1 MANNFEAAAFA
12 LQCAFPKNKILM
24 DDKGMPSV
32 FVWIPAFRLCD
43 VLSTTSTDIHPAFRV
58 NGKEIAGFYFGKYQ
72 TKVYNE
78 RAYSLPAED
87 PTVSQNFDW
96 FASKTK
102 ANGTGWHEATV
113 AEWAAVALWCHKRGC
128 EPRGNN
134 NYGKD
139 ANEST
144 YDAIPAPGVQDSGK
158 TARVLTGTGPLPWSH
173 NGQMDGI
180 WDMNGNVWEWLLGL
194 RLYKGEL
201 HIIADNNAADN
212 SVSTAASS
220 AAWKAIRASD
230 GALITPDGNGTTS
243 GSIKL
248 NVVSGKAV
256 WDTTITDQK
265 DEGSG
270 CSFKDITAGSAVGD
284 AAKLVLIMRSRR
296 MRPITASTST
306 ERPRTSGSLACRWI
320 RWPHTSKP
328 CSPTGAE
335 SGGIT
340 TTTLCTSMCAPQRVV
355 GKVKRKETEEI
366 SWKLSRW
373 LFLQCL
379 HGWQSCAWSAA
390 CSSARWLW
398 CAWVTASSWQRL
410 PTNGFAGQKRT

>member
-1 MANNFEAAAFA
+1 MR
-12 LQCAFPKNKILM
+12 QPW
-24 DDKGMPSV
+24 PSG
-32 FVWIPAFRLCD
+32 P
-43 VLSTTSTDIHPAFRV
+43 P
-58 NGKEIAGFYFGKYQ
+58 
-72 TKVYNE
+72 
-78 RAYSLPAED
+78 LPCGV
-87 PTVSQNFDW
+87 T
-96 FASKTK
+96 
-102 ANGTGWHEATV
+102 
-113 AEWAAVALWCHKRGC
+113 KRGC

-265 DEGSG
+265 DEGRG

-284 AAKLVLIMRSRR
+284 AAKLVLM
-296 MRPITASTST
+296 A
-306 ERPRTSGSLACRWI
+306 LALMPDAALTGTGIDTTYGGDYFWFNN
-320 RWPHTSKP
+320 
-328 CSPTGAE
+328 GAE
-335 SGGIT
+335 ERLPYRGGGWSSGGNAG
-340 TTTLCTSMCAPQRVV
+340 LF
-355 GKVKRKETEEI
+355 G
-366 SWKLSRW
+366 LSLSYPRSYSTW
-373 LFLQCL
+373 NI
-379 HGWQSCAWSAA
+379 GGRSAF
-390 CSSARWLW
+390 
-398 CAWVTASSWQRL
+398 VEL
-410 PTNGFAGQKRT
+410 PAES

>member
-1 MANNFEAAAFA
+1 MTII
-12 LQCAFPKNKILM
+12 ILC
-24 DDKGMPSV
+24 V
-32 FVWIPAFRLCD
+32 IPAFRLCD
-43 VLSTTSTDIHPAFRV
+43 VLSTTNTDIHPAFRV

-139 ANEST
+139 TNEST

-265 DEGSG
+265 DEGRG
-270 CSFKDITAGSAVGD
+270 CSFKDIAAGSAVGD
-284 AAKLVLIMRSRR
+284 AAKLVLM
-296 MRPITASTST
+296 A
-306 ERPRTSGSLACRWI
+306 LALMPDAALTGTGIDTTYGGDYFWFNN
-320 RWPHTSKP
+320 
-328 CSPTGAE
+328 GAE
-335 SGGIT
+335 
-340 TTTLCTSMCAPQRVV
+340 
-355 GKVKRKETEEI
+355 E
-366 SWKLSRW
+366 
-373 LFLQCL
+373 
-379 HGWQSCAWSAA
+379 
-390 CSSARWLW
+390 
-398 CAWVTASSWQRL
+398 RL
-410 PTNGFAGQKRT
+410 PYRGGRWSIGGGAGLFGLNLDDSRADSYWYFGGRSAFVELPAES

>member
-201 HIIADNNAADN
+201 QIIADNNAADN

-265 DEGSG
+265 DEGRG

-284 AAKLVLIMRSRR
+284 AAKLVLM
-296 MRPITASTST
+296 A
-306 ERPRTSGSLACRWI
+306 LALMPDAALTGTGIDTTYGGDYFWFNN
-320 RWPHTSKP
+320 
-328 CSPTGAE
+328 GAE
-335 SGGIT
+335 
-340 TTTLCTSMCAPQRVV
+340 
-355 GKVKRKETEEI
+355 E
-366 SWKLSRW
+366 
-373 LFLQCL
+373 
-379 HGWQSCAWSAA
+379 
-390 CSSARWLW
+390 
-398 CAWVTASSWQRL
+398 RL
-410 PTNGFAGQKRT
+410 PRRGGYWNDGGYAGLFSLYLNNPRSSSGWHIGGRSAFVELPAES

>member
-43 VLSTTSTDIHPAFRV
+43 VLSTASTDIHPAFRV

-139 ANEST
+139 TNEST

-180 WDMNGNVWEWLLGL
+180 WDMNGNVWEWVTGL
-194 RLYKGEL
+194 RLVYGEIQ
-201 HIIADNNAADN
+201 IIADNDAADN
-212 SVSTAASS
+212 SCDLSASS
-220 AAWKAIRASD
+220 TAWKAIRASD
-230 GALITPDGNGTTS
+230 GALVTPDGNGTTDGTVKMDWIS
-243 GSIKL
+243 NKCVYS
-248 NVVSGKAV
+248 
-256 WDTTITDQK
+256 TTITTKADT
-265 DEGSG
+265 GRG
-270 CSFKDITAGSAVGD
+270 CSFKDVTCDSTIGA
-284 AAKLVLIMRSRR
+284 AAKLLLQALAMLPDTALTGEGIDANYGGDYFYFNNGAAERCPSR
-296 MRPITASTST
+296 
-306 ERPRTSGSLACRWI
+306 
-320 RWPHTSKP
+320 
-328 CSPTGAE
+328 GAYWS
-335 SGGIT
+335 SGGY
-340 TTTLCTSMCAPQRVV
+340 AGVFRVIL
-355 GKVKRKETEEI
+355 GSPR
-366 SWKLSRW
+366 
-373 LFLQCL
+373 
-379 HGWQSCAWSAA
+379 SA
-390 CSSARWLW
+390 SSAFLGGRS
-398 CAWVTASSWQRL
+398 AYQE
-410 PTNGFAGQKRT
+410 